1 MIKLNSSYLYYFLG
15 SSHCSVLLD
24 KIWNMLPE
32 GSISDKNAPNSLL
45 IRSHFAENRNLAVF
59 GILRIAD
66 VCPGVIRY
74 WQKGIESKNV
84 QREIQ
89 KFCQD
94 HLSENLVRKE
104 LQNVNVSS
112 FFLGSL
118 DKLCLRSQVSI
129 ACHT

>member
-1 MIKLNSSYLYYFLG
+1 
-15 SSHCSVLLD
+15 
-24 KIWNMLPE
+24 MLPE
-32 GSISDKNAPNSLL
+32 GSISDKNAPNSIL

-112 FFLGSL
+112 FYLGSF
-118 DKLCLRSQVSI
+118 DKLCVRFQVSI